1 MKPWWLLV
9 LNFLAQYVVV
19 YLLWQ
24 KINGSVPRPGF
35 QHCFSLH
42 LAKFF
47 SEGIPLSKVPPVQ
60 VENFRGLA

>member
-24 KINGSVPRPGF
+24 KINGSVPGPGF
-35 QHCFSLH
+35 QHWVFPTPRNWKTC
-42 LAKFF
+42 
-47 SEGIPLSKVPPVQ
+47 
-60 VENFRGLA
+60 